1 MIIGIAGKS
10 GAGKSDISD
19 KICKRY
25 NFAHIEA
32 DKIAHEMYNDPDSL
46 AKELLVNKFGKD
58 ILTFDGSSL
67 IYDNIVDR
75 EKLGKI
81 VFNNKNKMK
90 KLNKIMLPLI
100 EWEIGWEIMECFR
113 DNNNII
119 IDGALLLNTNIK
131 NYCNFIIYVKADRD
145 IRLKRL
151 INRGVNNKIADKMVD
166 AVDDIDEN
174 KLGKKVFTIVIENNE
189 NKRVLEKKL
198 KYIYKLINNG
208 NKPIMEVK
216 I

>member
-1 MIIGIAGKS
+1 MIIGIVGKS

-25 NFAHIEA
+25 NFAYIEA
-32 DKIAHEMYNDPDSL
+32 DKIAHVMYNDPDSL
-46 AKELLVNKFGKD
+46 AKELLVNKFGED